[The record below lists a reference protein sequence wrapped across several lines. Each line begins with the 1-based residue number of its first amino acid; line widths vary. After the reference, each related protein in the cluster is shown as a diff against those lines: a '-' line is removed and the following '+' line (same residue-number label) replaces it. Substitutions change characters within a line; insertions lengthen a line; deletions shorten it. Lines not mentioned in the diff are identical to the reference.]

1 LQPLPTVGEESTE
14 KEGVKEFQNYYVAC
28 SYRDYEIANQGE
40 VPERWLKT
48 LNKLL

>member
-1 LQPLPTVGEESTE
+1 M
-14 KEGVKEFQNYYVAC
+14 KELQNYYVAS

-48 LNKLL
+48 LNKFL